1 MKSFLLAVYLLVFG
15 GSVVG
20 QSQQS
25 RRVPKPNYP
34 TLPSPSIPA
43 PAGKPSD
50 SPIPVSVLSLGLP
63 FGQVATPSPEAAK
76 INQFKDAAVNLHT
89 GTASVPLP
97 LYTLQEGSLS
107 LPIGLTYTAVGMKAG
122 EVAPWTGLGWQL
134 QAGGMITRVVRGL
147 PDEGKLELNSFTSDN
162 YTPHAGYYTQYY
174 NAYGNGSNENDKEPD
189 LYYLNIGG
197 QSYKMTYHPF
207 RELGKQFVFFPEA
220 DIKVQPIFQSIP
232 SNFGVGNFE
241 SWRITLPDGTVYFFG
256 QNNATE
262 RSVEIEATF
271 AKDNDIDPSNVRFS
285 RYWKAEAVPSAW
297 YLTKIQSPYGQS
309 IDLEYNTAQYS
320 FFKLADTES
329 SGPCPTSAPD
339 KLINKVYVRGQ
350 VPRRISSQNVV
361 VEFNKSCTACYYPVD
376 PETGQEGSEQ
386 VCYLL
391 DDCTA
396 PRIDIDQWTK
406 FPQNSSTA
414 KKLNEM
420 RVFDK
425 TGGNTDTLKYSF
437 NYDHFSSDPSAV
449 HNLLPT
455 GYSMGGGGT
464 QVGRTHLFRLR
475 LRSVTL
481 PQAVKYQFN
490 YHFEDAP
497 TTFYSRLSYGVDHWG
512 SLNGSTGVP
521 TYGLLGKE
529 DASSCA
535 SLPNRSSNAAYAR
548 YGLLKEL
555 EMQTDKIPRSRTEFD
570 YESHQADNYQT
581 SPFNYLD
588 IGGARIKA
596 IATTDILTGIS
607 TTKRY
612 TYHLPESDNWSS
624 GQLVMRPLYGF
635 HRLNLEYN
643 LNSGLYERVLSE
655 TNRPL
660 VGYRFV
666 QERLFSGG
674 LNAANPTS
682 LGHTRYHFEQPSS
695 ELTIKAT
702 FTVCDLAGNC
712 GAVLLSRP
720 QDFHPAHDYRTG
732 NLLETQTYNAAGQ
745 LLEKQQMRYSAFKT
759 DSLLAK
765 KLFRINGQ
773 NLGSENNQKYYL
785 VLSQF
790 RLDSTRSYTYDQ
802 TGQNP
807 VLQTTTYQYKEDLP
821 DVKYLGQHQFG
832 VQTTTD
838 NADGQTNT
846 VTTRYVAD
854 FEFGSDSTFVEATCS
869 DDNGNIVDCS
879 YWNVSDYAPAAPEA
893 RAIFYLKQAHVLG
906 AVLESTQTR
915 NGLVVGGSYQS
926 YGEFSAANVSTGVPY
941 FPHYTFALRH
951 LPLISFE
958 SVYFDAVLGIM
969 RADTSYYAVGEALAY
984 NGLGLPTEARSV
996 YGPAQRVVYDASGV
1010 SMSSTT
1016 SNVGVADA
1024 QTTAY
1029 TYQSKVFGLSKTTA
1043 PNGLELRYAYYPDGR
1058 LQATKDHNGH
1068 LLSYQQYLYPGQTD
1082 PSGTVSEDFIFFF
1095 RNLSRQPRVATTNPF
1110 QNPDQVTTG
1119 ISYQTA
1125 LGSLQH
1131 QRLYRQSPAANTD
1144 IVTNWTRFD
1153 AFQRPVAVDL
1163 PFPNDDPAVGADE
1176 YALYGDAA
1184 PAQTVEYEASPLSRP
1199 KRGFGAGF
1207 AWRQANKAQSMDYL
1221 TNSQPVRK
1229 YSVSYQGSSVVG
1241 NGEHAV
1247 GTLFEEQTQ
1256 DERGLRGRV
1265 FADIEGR
1272 TVAKWVQD
1280 TTDANGQP
1288 HYLKTAYVYDEA
1300 SRLRYVVP
1308 PAVHEA
1314 TANFTEADAIFAN
1327 GVYGFRYDPRGR
1339 LVEKHTPNAGWTYVV
1354 YNYLGQAV
1362 LTQDAR
1368 QRQQNL
1374 WQWTKYDGHGRTAQ
1388 TGTWTSTQSRQTLQY
1403 FFDIYSEDRQFHQV
1417 APPSG
1422 AGGAFPTEIT
1432 VTGDD
1437 LKAEYFYDDYEWVN
1451 DANYDFQLY
1460 QTPRYANARGLA
1472 TGSRVRRLDTGEWL
1486 QSVAYYD
1493 DKNRVIQAI
1502 SQNRFGRLNQTD
1514 VVYNFVGEVLEE
1526 RSIYRKPN
1534 QANLEVKNAYTRDH
1548 AGRVTRLTH
1557 TLNGK
1562 SNVLADYNFDDIG
1575 RLKQKKILPLGFA
1588 FPAYITRQAATP
1600 NSTTDIAAKAVTLLP
1615 GFTTTPTQTY
1625 AACISNGL
1633 IIGPIQTVDYAYH
1646 IRGGIRAI
1654 NSPQTPEGGLNVA
1667 ENDLFAMNLVREE
1680 DGRYYNGLISKQN
1693 WLTPSQQGQGAG
1705 GGVRSFTYT
1714 YDQADR
1720 FKAAN
1725 YTGQSSENY
1734 NTAIGSYDL
1743 NGNIQTLR
1751 RYGQTGAE
1759 TWGQID
1765 NLSYD
1770 YSNKINQLVGIT
1782 DVSDIT
1788 KGFKT
1793 IGGILGPFTY
1803 YPEGSLKSDANRG
1816 IDNIVY
1822 NYLGLVEKLELTNGR
1837 SIEYVFTA
1845 DGQKLRKTI
1854 KETGKADFVVDYVGG
1869 LIYHDG

>member
-1 MKSFLLAVYLLVFG
+1 
-15 GSVVG
+15 
-20 QSQQS
+20 
-25 RRVPKPNYP
+25 
-34 TLPSPSIPA
+34 
-43 PAGKPSD
+43 
-50 SPIPVSVLSLGLP
+50 
-63 FGQVATPSPEAAK
+63 
-76 INQFKDAAVNLHT
+76 
-89 GTASVPLP
+89 
-97 LYTLQEGSLS
+97 
-107 LPIGLTYTAVGMKAG
+107 
-122 EVAPWTGLGWQL
+122 
-134 QAGGMITRVVRGL
+134 
-147 PDEGKLELNSFTSDN
+147 
-162 YTPHAGYYTQYY
+162 
-174 NAYGNGSNENDKEPD
+174 
-189 LYYLNIGG
+189 
-197 QSYKMTYHPF
+197 
-207 RELGKQFVFFPEA
+207 
-220 DIKVQPIFQSIP
+220 
-232 SNFGVGNFE
+232 
-241 SWRITLPDGTVYFFG
+241 
-256 QNNATE
+256 
-262 RSVEIEATF
+262 
-271 AKDNDIDPSNVRFS
+271 
-285 RYWKAEAVPSAW
+285 
-297 YLTKIQSPYGQS
+297 
-309 IDLEYNTAQYS
+309 
-320 FFKLADTES
+320 
-329 SGPCPTSAPD
+329 
-339 KLINKVYVRGQ
+339 
-350 VPRRISSQNVV
+350 
-361 VEFNKSCTACYYPVD
+361 
-376 PETGQEGSEQ
+376 
-386 VCYLL
+386 
-391 DDCTA
+391 
-396 PRIDIDQWTK
+396 
-406 FPQNSSTA
+406 
-414 KKLNEM
+414 
-420 RVFDK
+420 
-425 TGGNTDTLKYSF
+425 
-437 NYDHFSSDPSAV
+437 
-449 HNLLPT
+449 
-455 GYSMGGGGT
+455 
-464 QVGRTHLFRLR
+464 
-475 LRSVTL
+475 
-481 PQAVKYQFN
+481 
-490 YHFEDAP
+490 
-497 TTFYSRLSYGVDHWG
+497 
-512 SLNGSTGVP
+512 
-521 TYGLLGKE
+521 
-529 DASSCA
+529 
-535 SLPNRSSNAAYAR
+535 
-548 YGLLKEL
+548 
-555 EMQTDKIPRSRTEFD
+555 
-570 YESHQADNYQT
+570 
-581 SPFNYLD
+581 
-588 IGGARIKA
+588 
-596 IATTDILTGIS
+596 
-607 TTKRY
+607 
-612 TYHLPESDNWSS
+612 
-624 GQLVMRPLYGF
+624 
-635 HRLNLEYN
+635 
-643 LNSGLYERVLSE
+643 
-655 TNRPL
+655 
-660 VGYRFV
+660 
-666 QERLFSGG
+666 
-674 LNAANPTS
+674 
-682 LGHTRYHFEQPSS
+682 
-695 ELTIKAT
+695 
-702 FTVCDLAGNC
+702 
-712 GAVLLSRP
+712 
-720 QDFHPAHDYRTG
+720 
-732 NLLETQTYNAAGQ
+732 
-745 LLEKQQMRYSAFKT
+745 
-759 DSLLAK
+759 
-765 KLFRINGQ
+765 
-773 NLGSENNQKYYL
+773 
-785 VLSQF
+785 
-790 RLDSTRSYTYDQ
+790 
-802 TGQNP
+802 
-807 VLQTTTYQYKEDLP
+807 
-821 DVKYLGQHQFG
+821 
-832 VQTTTD
+832 
-838 NADGQTNT
+838 
-846 VTTRYVAD
+846 
-854 FEFGSDSTFVEATCS
+854 
-869 DDNGNIVDCS
+869 
-879 YWNVSDYAPAAPEA
+879 
-893 RAIFYLKQAHVLG
+893 
-906 AVLESTQTR
+906 
-915 NGLVVGGSYQS
+915 
-926 YGEFSAANVSTGVPY
+926 
-941 FPHYTFALRH
+941 
-951 LPLISFE
+951 
-958 SVYFDAVLGIM
+958 
-969 RADTSYYAVGEALAY
+969 
-984 NGLGLPTEARSV
+984 
-996 YGPAQRVVYDASGV
+996 
-1010 SMSSTT
+1010 
-1016 SNVGVADA
+1016 
-1024 QTTAY
+1024 
-1029 TYQSKVFGLSKTTA
+1029 
-1043 PNGLELRYAYYPDGR
+1043 
-1058 LQATKDHNGH
+1058 
-1068 LLSYQQYLYPGQTD
+1068 
-1082 PSGTVSEDFIFFF
+1082 
-1095 RNLSRQPRVATTNPF
+1095 
-1110 QNPDQVTTG
+1110 
-1119 ISYQTA
+1119 
-1125 LGSLQH
+1125 
-1131 QRLYRQSPAANTD
+1131 
-1144 IVTNWTRFD
+1144 
-1153 AFQRPVAVDL
+1153 
-1163 PFPNDDPAVGADE
+1163 
-1176 YALYGDAA
+1176 
-1184 PAQTVEYEASPLSRP
+1184 
-1199 KRGFGAGF
+1199 
-1207 AWRQANKAQSMDYL
+1207 
-1221 TNSQPVRK
+1221 
-1229 YSVSYQGSSVVG
+1229 
-1241 NGEHAV
+1241 
-1247 GTLFEEQTQ
+1247 
-1256 DERGLRGRV
+1256 
-1265 FADIEGR
+1265 
-1272 TVAKWVQD
+1272 
-1280 TTDANGQP
+1280 TDANGQP